1 MKEKTK
7 AGRERPT
14 SPESQRG
21 LRLAQSLKSKAK
33 IRSRRPKLPGEEDIA
48 LLFLFFPFSLLEESE
63 LRELKWHTQES
74 QISLLISLLL
84 DHMPPSQG
92 MAPALSTQALV
103 LQTSGSR
110 EPSPPSN
117 PPPSLRGSAS
127 KIHRK
132 YPTLPLVAPPG
143 LEGQQQPPP
152 WPPGLFLPLPTFCTQ
167 QPKGLKKANQLPTS
181 VVQNPDCGLQA
192 YPSLIYRPSPQAHA
206 SPPPTCALTTTLH
219 STPAAAG
226 PRGLSGEQFPL
237 V

>member
-7 AGRERPT
+7 TGRERPT
-14 SPESQRG
+14 SPAKSQRG
-21 LRLAQSLKSKAK
+21 LRLAQSLKSKGK
-33 IRSRRPKLPGEEDIA
+33 ISSRRPKLPGEEDIA

-84 DHMPPSQG
+84 DHMRPSQG

-103 LQTSGSR
+103 VQTSGSW

-127 KIHRK
+127 KIHLK

-167 QPKGLKKANQLPTS
+167 QPKGLKKANQLLTS

-192 YPSLIYRPSPQAHA
+192 YPSLIYRLSPPGPLTSSAFQSGPNPPFLRALPHA
-206 SPPPTCALTTTLH
+206 SMP
-219 STPAAAG
+219 SSS
-226 PRGLSGEQFPL
+226 GLC
-237 V
+237 